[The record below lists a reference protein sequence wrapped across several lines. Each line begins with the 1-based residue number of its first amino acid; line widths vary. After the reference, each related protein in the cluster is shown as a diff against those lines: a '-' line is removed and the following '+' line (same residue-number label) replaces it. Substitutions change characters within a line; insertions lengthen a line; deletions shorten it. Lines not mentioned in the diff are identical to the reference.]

1 MKISRP
7 LRVAPAA
14 AHPQRATVGSW
25 PALAGRLEVFS
36 PFEILQVLGQL
47 QRSGRLEIGNGDGSP
62 CTCQIALGQIQDV
75 HWSQLE
81 GREAAI
87 AILSVN
93 DGEFRFFAEE
103 FPPREGGLSIEE
115 IMLETARLTDEL
127 SLRARHLPPPSA
139 PLLPGPETPI
149 EAVLDAR
156 VADVWNA
163 LQGQPPLTLKGLE
176 LAVAQ
181 SPLRIH
187 LSIALLAESGALS
200 PGAAED
206 GGEAVAIAPKAPETA
221 LNVNPL
227 WGRLLQRYP
236 RGVRLLIAHAPD
248 APAAELLAAARM
260 LGRAIGQEEAPPNL
274 SALGPSF
281 LRFRPPG
288 GGLLSLTFLPMTR
301 QNRYLF
307 DTLAADESAIV
318 VCGWSSAGP
327 EAELWLAAVPPDI
340 DLEVLDETR
349 SIGEELHA
357 ALVRLG
363 RDAS

>member
-1 MKISRP
+1 MKTEGL
-7 LRVAPAA
+7 LRVAPTASTA
-14 AHPQRATVGSW
+14 W

-36 PFEILQVLGQL
+36 PFEILQVLSQL
-47 QRSGRLEIGNGDGSP
+47 QRSGRLEIGGGNGRPGA
-62 CTCQIALGQIQDV
+62 CQISHGRIQDV
-75 HWSQLE
+75 HWNQLE

-103 FPPREGGLSIEE
+103 FPPRAGDLSIEE

-127 SLRARHLPPPSA
+127 SLRARYLPPLNA
-139 PLLPGPETPI
+139 PLVPGAAMPI

-156 VADVWNA
+156 VAVVWNA
-163 LQGQPPLTLKGLE
+163 LQGQPPLTLEGLE

-187 LSIALLAESGALS
+187 LSIALLVASGAFA
-200 PGAAED
+200 G
-206 GGEAVAIAPKAPETA
+206 GGEPAVAIAPKAEEAA
-221 LNVNPL
+221 LSANPL
-227 WGRLLQRYP
+227 WGKLLKRYP
-236 RGVRLLIAHAPD
+236 RGVRLLITHAAD
-248 APAAELLAAARM
+248 APVAELIAAART
-260 LGRAIGQEEAPPNL
+260 LGRAIGQEEVPSNL

-288 GGLLSLTFLPMTR
+288 GGLLSLTFLPMIR
-301 QNRYLF
+301 QNRHLF
-307 DTLAADESAIV
+307 DALAVEESAIL

-327 EAELWLAAVPPDI
+327 EAELWLTTVPPEI

-349 SIGEELHA
+349 SIGEELRA
-357 ALVRLG
+357 ALIRLG
-363 RDAS
+363 RNPS